1 MTPANAAPRVMETLR
16 RKIEQRAYAL
26 WECEENPWHATWTI
40 GVRQNPKDHYRL
52 RHRIRCNSASCD
64 GC

>member
-26 WECEENPWHATWTI
+26 WECEGKPVA
-40 GVRQNPKDHYRL
+40 RDLDHW
-52 RHRIRCNSASCD
+52 CQAES
-64 GC
+64 